1 MLRGFAIV
9 TILYGMI
16 MIKLIKQ
23 SLLLILLALLILTII
38 IWFIRDHITGKKN
51 VATGVPVDIVLVT
64 KKDMPH
70 MIELA
75 GLTESYKSVEVKP
88 LVTGQIIK
96 VNFKDG
102 ELAQAGEVLFEIDPR
117 SFQYSLEE
125 AEANLLRD
133 QAQFENAQKEE
144 LRYHNLFAEN
154 AVSEEQ
160 YMQMLTNMNVFKAA
174 IGADEA
180 LIENAKLQIEYSK
193 ITAPIS
199 GRLGEILLDEG
210 NLVQANI
217 TNLVVINTI
226 SPIYISFS
234 VPAQYLS
241 LLQKSK
247 VPITLKTALGE
258 EITDGEIVFIDNT
271 IDILSGTIKL
281 KALFPNSDE
290 LLWPGQF
297 VRISLNINNETD
309 ALIVPNKAVQINAQ
323 GSYVFVVGEDSKAN
337 IRDVTIDFADDN
349 YTVVSSGLAEGER
362 IVVNGQLRLFNGAE
376 VNAKV
381 IQEEAS

>member
-1 MLRGFAIV
+1 
-9 TILYGMI
+9 

-23 SLLLILLALLILTII
+23 SLLLILLALLILTVI
-38 IWFIRDHITGKKN
+38 IWFIRDHITGKKIIS
-51 VATGVPVDIVLVT
+51 VGAPVDIVLVT
-64 KKDMPH
+64 KKDMLH

-102 ELAQAGEVLFEIDPR
+102 ELAQAGEILFEIDPR
-117 SFQYSLEE
+117 SFQYNLEE

-144 LRYHNLFAEN
+144 LRYRNLFAEN

-174 IGADEA
+174 TDADEA
-180 LIENAKLQIEYSK
+180 LIEDAKLQIEYSK

-281 KALFPNSDE
+281 KALFPNSEE

-297 VRISLNINNETD
+297 VRILLNINNKTD
-309 ALIVPNKAVQINAQ
+309 ALIVPNKAVQINDQ
-323 GSYVFVVGEDSKAN
+323 GSYVFVVEEDNKAN

-349 YTVVSSGLAEGER
+349 YTVISSGLAEGER
-362 IVVNGQLRLFNGAE
+362 IVINGQLRLFDGTQ

-381 IQEEAS
+381 IQEEEE

>member
-1 MLRGFAIV
+1 
-9 TILYGMI
+9 
-16 MIKLIKQ
+16 
-23 SLLLILLALLILTII
+23 
-38 IWFIRDHITGKKN
+38 
-51 VATGVPVDIVLVT
+51 
-64 KKDMPH
+64 
-70 MIELA
+70 
-75 GLTESYKSVEVKP
+75 
-88 LVTGQIIK
+88 
-96 VNFKDG
+96 
-102 ELAQAGEVLFEIDPR
+102 
-117 SFQYSLEE
+117 
-125 AEANLLRD
+125 
-133 QAQFENAQKEE
+133 
-144 LRYHNLFAEN
+144 
-154 AVSEEQ
+154 
-160 YMQMLTNMNVFKAA
+160 MQMLTNMNVFKAA

-258 EITDGEIVFIDNT
+258 EITNCEIVFIDNT

-323 GSYVFVVGEDSKAN
+323 GSYVFVVGEDNKAN

-349 YTVVSSGLAEGER
+349 YTVISSGLAEGER